1 MFSVRYSWLA
11 FSLIHVSGSWAQ
23 TIYTQPVEVMYGNQ
37 VYRGE
42 HQVVV
47 NSPEA
52 VTIIPAEQPKN
63 INLPNMVVSANPNK
77 LSYLEESAIAKR
89 EQEIYREVNRRTE
102 ESPFTVLFTGHIPE
116 EIQKKRLSMM
126 PEIGIFGDQKEKLER
141 DQAELNGESTVA
153 PDEGEFSQVTPGN
166 LVQPPV
172 EPAEVPEQ
180 RQDQAELTNEQKL
193 EQLIGG

>member
-1 MFSVRYSWLA
+1 MMLPLKFTLIGYAVLQVSV
-11 FSLIHVSGSWAQ
+11 SLAQ
-23 TIYTQPVEVMYGNQ
+23 TITSQPVEVLYGNQ

-42 HQVVV
+42 HQVVL
-47 NSPEA
+47 NSPES

-126 PEIGIFGDQKEKLER
+126 PEIGIFGDQKDKL
-141 DQAELNGESTVA
+141 DQDQKELHGESDVM
-153 PDEGEFSQVTPGN
+153 PDEGEFSEVNPGN
-166 LVQPPV
+166 LVQPADSQEEPPV
-172 EPAEVPEQ
+172 N
-180 RQDQAELTNEQKL
+180 QAELTDEQKL

>member
-1 MFSVRYSWLA
+1 
-11 FSLIHVSGSWAQ
+11 
-23 TIYTQPVEVMYGNQ
+23 
-37 VYRGE
+37 
-42 HQVVV
+42 
-47 NSPEA
+47 
-52 VTIIPAEQPKN
+52 
-63 INLPNMVVSANPNK
+63 
-77 LSYLEESAIAKR
+77 
-89 EQEIYREVNRRTE
+89 
-102 ESPFTVLFTGHIPE
+102 
-116 EIQKKRLSMM
+116 MM

>member
-1 MFSVRYSWLA
+1 MLPLKFTLIGYAVLQVSV
-11 FSLIHVSGSWAQ
+11 SLAQ
-23 TIYTQPVEVMYGNQ
+23 TITSQPVEVLYGNQ

-42 HQVVV
+42 HQVVL
-47 NSPEA
+47 NSPES

-126 PEIGIFGDQKEKLER
+126 PEIGIFGDQKDKL
-141 DQAELNGESTVA
+141 DQDQKELHGESDVM
-153 PDEGEFSQVTPGN
+153 PDEGEFSEVNPGN
-166 LVQPPV
+166 LVQPADSQEEPPV
-172 EPAEVPEQ
+172 N
-180 RQDQAELTNEQKL
+180 QAELTDEQKL